1 MKYSI
6 VGYSGLVG
14 SNIITKINKDKYELL
29 LYNSKNYGDIIN
41 DKHDVI
47 IFAGLPAIK
56 WQINKNDIEDRKLIE
71 KYKEILLNCSFNKL
85 ILISTIDI
93 YNIYNINN
101 INIENCTE
109 DNNDIDYLSDENY
122 GRNRYDFELF
132 LLKHFFDK
140 IKI

>member
-56 WQINKNDIEDRKLIE
+56 
-71 KYKEILLNCSFNKL
+71 
-85 ILISTIDI
+85 
-93 YNIYNINN
+93 
-101 INIENCTE
+101 
-109 DNNDIDYLSDENY
+109 
-122 GRNRYDFELF
+122 
-132 LLKHFFDK
+132 
-140 IKI
+140 